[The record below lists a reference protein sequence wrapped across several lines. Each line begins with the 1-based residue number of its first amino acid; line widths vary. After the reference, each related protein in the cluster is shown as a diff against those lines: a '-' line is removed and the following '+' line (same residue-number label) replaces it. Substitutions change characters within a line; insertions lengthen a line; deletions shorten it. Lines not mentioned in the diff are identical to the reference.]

1 MAGDGI
7 VTLPKFTGALLRL
20 RLALAQFSVGTL
32 LAGALLLV
40 AAALWLVILPGMSS
54 RVDENARAVARARSA
69 PPPKP
74 AVPVQVLAAQRLAG
88 FYAALGD
95 AGHTEQAVM
104 RLFDAAAQAGVELDK
119 AEYKPARDAAGRF
132 ETYTIILPVKGDYAR
147 LRRFCETFLLTV
159 PYAALDNMRF
169 KRNSANEQAIEAS
182 LQFTVFLRPDVAGV
196 VPVSVAVPASA
207 AASAS
212 TAPAPVPAST
222 STVPPLAIGPTQR

>member
-7 VTLPKFTGALLRL
+7 VTLPKFTVALLRL

-32 LAGALLLV
+32 LTGALLL
-40 AAALWLVILPGMSS
+40 AAASLWFGILPGMSR
-54 RVDENARAVARARSA
+54 RVAEDARAAARARSA

-74 AVPVQVLAAQRLAG
+74 VVSVQVLATQRLAD
-88 FYAALGD
+88 FYAVLGD

-104 RLFDAAAQAGVELDK
+104 RLFDAAAKAGIELDK

-132 ETYTIILPVKGDYAR
+132 ETYTIILPVKGDYGR
-147 LRRFCETFLLTV
+147 LRHFCETFLLSV
-159 PYAALDNMRF
+159 PYAALDNMHF

-182 LQFTVFLRPDVAGV
+182 LQFTVFLRPDSAGT

-207 AASAS
+207 PASAS
-212 TAPAPVPAST
+212 VAPAP
-222 STVPPLAIGPTQR
+222 VPPLAIGPTRR